1 MPGCDIGMNLFF
13 GASRGGGLP
22 NVKLTYKLGAMKSR
36 LALVVLFVL
45 ALALGG
51 YWFLKGRSHGALGQA
66 ALEHTREILAIGPR
80 PAGSKELGQ
89 VRALVK
95 SKLTAAGWV
104 VTEDSFKR
112 QTPIGEIEFVNLRAR
127 FPAGNGDVWQQ
138 PIEGLL
144 CAHIDSKYFKDQV
157 FVGADDS
164 ASACGAIVEI
174 GKVLAK
180 DKPGQAK
187 KLELVFFDGEEAF
200 VEFTTLDGLYGSRNY
215 AGTWRNRPDKPR
227 FGLLLDMIGHK
238 NLRVALPSDS
248 PVDLK
253 NHLMAAAEEEK
264 ESGHFKMAPEPIT
277 DDHVPL
283 NLVGIPTIDIIGDFQ
298 QYNWWHHQGGGKD
311 DLANLS
317 AESLDISMR
326 VTLRTLDRLLEKK

>member
-1 MPGCDIGMNLFF
+1 
-13 GASRGGGLP
+13 
-22 NVKLTYKLGAMKSR
+22 MKSR
-36 LALVVLFVL
+36 LLLIVLVVASLAAGVYLFL
-45 ALALGG
+45 NTG
-51 YWFLKGRSHGALGQA
+51 SHGALGQA
-66 ALEHTREILAIGPR
+66 ALEHTKEILAIGPR
-80 PAGSKELGQ
+80 PPGSKELGQ
-89 VRALVK
+89 VRELVK

-104 VTEDSFKR
+104 VAEEPFERD
-112 QTPIGEIEFVNLRAR
+112 TPIGKIKFVNLRAR
-127 FPAGNGDVWQQ
+127 FPSGAGDPWKQ

-164 ASACGAIVEI
+164 ASACGAIIEMGRI
-174 GKVLAK
+174 LPKSR
-180 DKPGQAK
+180 PGQAK

-215 AGTWRNRPDKPR
+215 AGTWRNRSDKPR
-227 FGLLLDMIGHK
+227 FGILLDMIGHK
-238 NLRVALPSDS
+238 NLRIALPSDS

-264 ESGHFKMAPEPIT
+264 ASEHFKMAPEPIL

-283 NLVGIPTIDIIGDFQ
+283 NLVGIPTLDVIGDFQ
-298 QYNWWHHQGGGKD
+298 QFNWWHHRDGGKD

-317 AESLDISMR
+317 ATSLDISMR
-326 VTLRTLDRLLEKK
+326 VTMRTLDRLLGK

>member
-1 MPGCDIGMNLFF
+1 
-13 GASRGGGLP
+13 
-22 NVKLTYKLGAMKSR
+22 MKSR
-36 LALVVLFVL
+36 LALVVLLVL
-45 ALALGG
+45 ALGAGS
-51 YWFLKGRSHGALGQA
+51 YWFLKGRSQGALGRA
-66 ALEHTREILAIGPR
+66 ALGHTSEILVFGPR

-89 VRALVK
+89 VRELVK
-95 SKLTAAGWV
+95 AKLTAAGWV
-104 VTEDSFKR
+104 VMEDSFKR

-127 FPAGNGDVWQQ
+127 FPAGNGDLWQQ

-180 DKPGQAK
+180 DKPEQAK

-200 VEFTTLDGLYGSRNY
+200 VEFTTLDGLYGSRHY
-215 AGTWRNRPDKPR
+215 AGNWRNRPDKPR
-227 FGLLLDMIGHK
+227 FGILLDMIGHK
-238 NLRVALPSDS
+238 NLRIAMPSDS
-248 PVDLK
+248 PVELK
-253 NHLMAAAEEEK
+253 DHVMAAAADERADQ
-264 ESGHFKMAPEPIT
+264 HFKMFPEPIL

-283 NLVGIPTIDIIGDFQ
+283 NQVGILTIDIIGDFQ
-298 QYNWWHHQGGGKD
+298 QFSWWHHRAGGKD

-326 VTLRTLDRLLEKK
+326 VTLRTLDRLLGK